1 MPIVPLFGVSQQGK
15 SSTVTSQRHLNLY
28 AEIIPD
34 PEKSR
39 VVYYGTPGLLL
50 FTSFG
55 DTPIR
60 GWIAVGDFIYAVH
73 RGVFWEVNNAGVKTS
88 RGTLTS
94 TSGRV
99 QMAYNGTQIAVVDGT
114 FAGFYNYTIA
124 TTTLTTVTTNV
135 IGTPIDVTFQDGYGL
150 LAYAD
155 GKFQKTAAYAFQ
167 TLDALEFA
175 TAESNPDGLLRNVA
189 DHGELVLAGSE
200 TVEFWGNTGA
210 QDFPYGNQRGS
221 TLEFGLAA
229 PWSLV
234 KYNDSLAGLFKNRM
248 GQVQVMMMAGH
259 ALRKISDLE
268 LDYKINKYG
277 SVSDATAIAYMLGGH
292 PMYVINFPSEGKSH
306 MYDASTNM
314 WTQLESGLSGG
325 RWLGALH
332 VDYLNKPR
340 IADYAN
346 GNIYTLDADTYTDN
360 GASIPRE
367 IISKHFNNGFDLIRV
382 SKVQVDFETGVGLI
396 SGQGSDPQAMMQFS
410 KDNGHTWSNEAWGT
424 IGKIGVFL
432 TRAMWWRLGAARDW
446 VFKFRITDPVK
457 VVIAGAGIDFKAG
470 K

>member
-1 MPIVPLFGVSQQGK
+1 MPIVSLFGVSQQGK
-15 SSTVTSQRHLNLY
+15 SSTVTSQKHKNLY
-28 AEIIPD
+28 AEIIQD
-34 PEKSR
+34 PEKAR

-60 GWIAVGDFIYAVH
+60 GWIAVGDLFYAVH
-73 RGVFWEVNNAGVKTS
+73 RGVFWEVNNAGVKTN

-99 QMAYNGTQIAVVDGT
+99 QMAHNGTQIAVVDGT

-124 TTTLTTVTTNV
+124 TTTLATVTTNV

-155 GKFQKTAAYAFQ
+155 GKFQKTASYSFQ

-175 TAESNPDGLLRNVA
+175 TAESNPDGLLRNIA
-189 DHGELVLAGSE
+189 DHGEVVLAGSE

-221 TLEFGLAA
+221 TLEWGLAA

-248 GQVQVMMMAGH
+248 GQVQVMVMQGH
-259 ALRKISDLE
+259 ALRKISTPG
-268 LDYKINKYG
+268 LDYKINNYG
-277 SVSDATAIAYMLGGH
+277 SVSDATAYAYMLGGH

-306 MYDASTNM
+306 MYDASTSM
-314 WTQLESGLSGG
+314 WTELESGLSGARYRG
-325 RWLGALH
+325 DLH
-332 VDYLNKPR
+332 LDYLNKPR
-340 IADYAN
+340 ISDYAN
-346 GNIYTLDADTYTDN
+346 GNIYTLDADTYTEN
-360 GASIPRE
+360 GEPIARE
-367 IISKHFNNGFDLIRV
+367 IVSKHFNSGLEMLKV
-382 SKVQVDFETGVGLI
+382 SKLQVDFETGVGLI
-396 SGQGSDPQAMMQFS
+396 SGQGSDPKAMMQFS
-410 KDNGHTWSNEAWGT
+410 KDNGHTWSNEAWMAMGN
-424 IGKIGVFL
+424 IGVYVA
-432 TRAMWWRLGAARDW
+432 RVIWWQLGVARDW
-446 VFKFRITDPVK
+446 VFKIRITDPVK
-457 VVIAGAGIDFKAG
+457 VVIAGASIDARVG